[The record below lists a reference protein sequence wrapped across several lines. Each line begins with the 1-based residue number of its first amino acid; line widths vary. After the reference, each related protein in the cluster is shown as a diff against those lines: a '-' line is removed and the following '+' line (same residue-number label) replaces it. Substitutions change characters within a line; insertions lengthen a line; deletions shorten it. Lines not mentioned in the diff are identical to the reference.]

1 MKYTKYKIYNYI
13 GIVFIP
19 LLPSC
24 ISAAEPTVDNQSK
37 SYQDKN
43 FTSIQ
48 KSLQQ
53 MNKNLQ
59 TLPAQQTA
67 KLSATN
73 DLETTGDNQVKNQ
86 NDTSNS
92 LNQKMGRNKM
102 GMMTKKKNCM
112 GRMCKMMMKNKSMM
126 GTKPLPEKQGS
137 LSTKTDVLPGYQD
150 APHLYHLGE
159 ADFFLDYVSEL
170 ELTSG
175 QVEQL
180 FNIKQQWG
188 ITQREKVTLR
198 EQLEKRLWKETAS
211 GMPNLNEVRD
221 TLSEIAS
228 VNSTLRLSFIEM
240 VGQSVDVLLPQQVE
254 LIKKINISKEF
265 DSKE

>member
-1 MKYTKYKIYNYI
+1 MKFTKYKIYNYI

-24 ISAAEPTVDNQSK
+24 INAAETTVDNQSK

-53 MNKNLQ
+53 MNNNLQ
-59 TLPAQQTA
+59 TLPSRENV
-67 KLSATN
+67 KLSTSN
-73 DLETTGDNQVKNQ
+73 DLETIGDNQG
-86 NDTSNS
+86 DTSSS

-102 GMMTKKKNCM
+102 GMMTKKINCM
-112 GRMCKMMMKNKSMM
+112 SRMIKMMMKNKSMM

-137 LSTKTDVLPGYQD
+137 LPANTDVLPGYQD

-159 ADFFLDYVSEL
+159 TDFFLDYDTAL
-170 ELTSG
+170 ELSSD

-180 FNIKQQWG
+180 NNIKLQWEA
-188 ITQREKVTLR
+188 IQSKKVLRR
-198 EQLEKRLWKETAS
+198 EQLEKKLWKETAA
-211 GMPNLNEVRD
+211 GMPNLNEIRD
-221 TLSEIAS
+221 TLSEIES
-228 VNSTLRLSFIEM
+228 VNSALRLSFIEM

-254 LIKKINISKEF
+254 RIKKINISKEF
-265 DSKE
+265 DSKG